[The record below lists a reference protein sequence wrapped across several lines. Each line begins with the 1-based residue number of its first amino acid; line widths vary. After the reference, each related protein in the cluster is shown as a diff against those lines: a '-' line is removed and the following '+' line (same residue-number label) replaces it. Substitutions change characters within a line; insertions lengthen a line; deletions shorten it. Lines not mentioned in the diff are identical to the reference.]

1 MSFNDASTACR
12 VYLSQMADLPPVAYE
27 NTDFEPTAGEVY
39 LREVTIP
46 IRSSG
51 LLMSG
56 SLQENVFYYQV
67 TVYAPKGSSQHQAG
81 KVAEKVANHFA
92 RGLKLTR
99 NGQMVEIHKTQV
111 KGGFQSDSWYAV
123 PVEVECLFFA

>member
-12 VYLSQMADLPPVAYE
+12 VHLSQMVDLPPVAYE
-27 NTDFEPTAGEVY
+27 NIDFQPTLGEVY

-46 IRSSG
+46 TFSTG

-56 SLQENVFYYQV
+56 SLQENKFYYQV
-67 TVYAPKGSSQHQAG
+67 TVYVPKGSSQPMAVKIAD
-81 KVAEKVANHFA
+81 KVADHFA
-92 RGLKLTR
+92 RGLKIPR
-99 NGQMVEIHKTQV
+99 NGLTVEVHKSRV
-111 KGGFQSDSWYAV
+111 KGGFPSDSWYAV